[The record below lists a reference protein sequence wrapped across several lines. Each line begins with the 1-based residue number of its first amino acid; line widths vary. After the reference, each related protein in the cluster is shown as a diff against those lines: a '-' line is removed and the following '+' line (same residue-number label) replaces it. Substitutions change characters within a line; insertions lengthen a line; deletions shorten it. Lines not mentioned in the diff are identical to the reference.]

1 MKIKGFVDDHGC
13 PRIPFQSLKGNK
25 IYLVVDT
32 GFNGVLC
39 LPKTLIKEL
48 NLEYIGTHEIEL
60 ADGSRVPSPIYS
72 GEIIW
77 FREKTEVLAY
87 ETASTDGLVG
97 TDLLRGAYFELD
109 VEANIVLISK
119 K

>member
-1 MKIKGFVDDHGC
+1 MKIKGFVDANGC

-25 IYLVVDT
+25 VYLVVDT

-39 LPKTLIKEL
+39 LPKTLIQEL
-48 NLEYIGTHEIEL
+48 NFEYIGTHEIEL
-60 ADGSRVPSPIYS
+60 ADGSRVPSPVYS

-87 ETASTDGLVG
+87 ETVSTDGLVG
-97 TDLLRGAYFELD
+97 TELLRKTFFELD
-109 VEANIVLISK
+109 IDANFVMITK